1 MKKNKKK
8 HMRSKAVVWVTII
21 SFLSALCPMSKVTAS
36 QSETAEPGAEQVA
49 EGDIFQV
56 IFPSDTDHVFDFIMD
71 PQKLISQTDAAAYGG
86 SVFEEEAT
94 LFFRRRDGEVPED
107 YSSSSDALVITNAG
121 TAEVDLTVT
130 ASISM
135 EGITLTDD
143 REFTDDP
150 NASLYLALTD
160 GKDTVPIGE
169 EGAAIHTALKGEYR
183 FWLTGAVNENG
194 DWSAVEGA
202 VPKVTVTWNVTSN
215 EEEKPEEDSSPDES
229 NAPAEDQAPSTGGTE
244 QEPPAAN
251 ETVTNAAPS
260 EGGSTAGQPDA
271 SVEGKKEPF
280 GEKGNLEGPETSGE
294 GESANPETRGPSKE
308 EETPKEPE
316 PSGEDEGRKEPQ
328 PSGENVSSEAS
339 TPPGD
344 GEDGGLDEL
353 EQPEENAGSK
363 ELDASEEKTN
373 PEVQKQSGEKA
384 DMEVKQPSEEKAS
397 PEKVELSEGSTDPEE
412 QSIFKR
418 KEE

>member
-86 SVFEEEAT
+86 SVFEEDAT

-202 VPKVTVTWNVTSN
+202 VPKVTVTWNVASH
-215 EEEKPEEDSSPDES
+215 EEEKPEEDRGTDES
-229 NAPAEDQAPSTGGTE
+229 NVPAEDPASSAGGNETE
-244 QEPPAAN
+244 QALPAAN

-344 GEDGGLDEL
+344 GEDGGLDGL

-412 QSIFKR
+412 Q
-418 KEE
+418 

>member
-1 MKKNKKK
+1 
-8 HMRSKAVVWVTII
+8 MRGKRKIHRLSCVLVWMTVI
-21 SFLSALCPMSKVTAS
+21 SFLPLLCPMGRVMAS
-36 QSETAEPGAEQVA
+36 QPETAEPGAKQVA

-86 SVFEEEAT
+86 SVFEEDAT

-121 TAEVDLTVT
+121 TAEADLTVT
-130 ASISM
+130 AEISMDSM
-135 EGITLTDD
+135 EGIALTED
-143 REFTDDP
+143 REFVDDTG
-150 NASLYLALTD
+150 ASLYLALTD

-169 EGAAIHTALKGEYR
+169 EGATIHTGLKGEYR

-194 DWSAVEGA
+194 DWSSVEGA
-202 VPKVTVTWNVTSN
+202 VPKVTVTWNVASH
-215 EEEKPEEDSSPDES
+215 EEEKPEEDRGTDES
-229 NAPAEDQAPSTGGTE
+229 NAPAEDPASSAGGNETE
-244 QEPPAAN
+244 QALPAAN

-294 GESANPETRGPSKE
+294 GEQINTETQEPSKE
-308 EETPKEPE
+308 EETPKGPE

-344 GEDGGLDEL
+344 G
-353 EQPEENAGSK
+353 
-363 ELDASEEKTN
+363 
-373 PEVQKQSGEKA
+373 
-384 DMEVKQPSEEKAS
+384 
-397 PEKVELSEGSTDPEE
+397 
-412 QSIFKR
+412 
-418 KEE
+418 

>member
-1 MKKNKKK
+1 
-8 HMRSKAVVWVTII
+8 MRGKRKIHRLSCVLVWMTVI
-21 SFLSALCPMSKVTAS
+21 SFLPLLCPMGRVMAS
-36 QSETAEPGAEQVA
+36 EPETAEPGAKQVA

-202 VPKVTVTWNVTSN
+202 VPKVTVTWNVASH
-215 EEEKPEEDSSPDES
+215 EEEKPEEDRGTDES
-229 NAPAEDQAPSTGGTE
+229 NVPAEDPASSAGGNETE
-244 QEPPAAN
+244 QALPAAN

-260 EGGSTAGQPDA
+260 EGGST
-271 SVEGKKEPF
+271 
-280 GEKGNLEGPETSGE
+280 SG
-294 GESANPETRGPSKE
+294 E

-344 GEDGGLDEL
+344 GEDGGLDGL

-384 DMEVKQPSEEKAS
+384 VLEVKQPSEEKAS

-412 QSIFKR
+412 Q
-418 KEE
+418 